1 MQEMEITVATELS
14 STTITNILEAVPGIK
29 TVLRSPAADAM
40 VNLTRA
46 AAGIGDFDLK
56 DARELMRFAFRRGL
70 INNEEHDHV
79 LADVEGAAQARHDRL
94 AARKAARDHR
104 KKGTSKPRAA
114 KPKAA
119 KPRRAKPKAAKA
131 KRRPAAKKRPASRKA
146 KPPKTA
152 RRAPKKAKA
161 VRKARP
167 AARKVKPVKRARP
180 AAKKAK
186 AALKAKK
193 RR

>member
-104 KKGTSKPRAA
+104 KKGTSKLRAA

-119 KPRRAKPKAAKA
+119 KPRRAKPKAARP

-167 AARKVKPVKRARP
+167 APRKVKPVKRARP

-193 RR
+193 HR

>member
-104 KKGTSKPRAA
+104 KKGMSKPRAA

-119 KPRRAKPKAAKA
+119 KPRRAKSKAAKP

-167 AARKVKPVKRARP
+167 APRKVKPVKRARP

>member
-46 AAGIGDFDLK
+46 AAGIADFDLK

-79 LADVEGAAQARHDRL
+79 LADVEGATRARHDRL
-94 AARKAARDHR
+94 AARKAARDH
-104 KKGTSKPRAA
+104 KKKVKPKPRAA

-119 KPRRAKPKAAKA
+119 KRKAARPKP
-131 KRRPAAKKRPASRKA
+131 RPAAKKRPAPRKA
-146 KPPKTA
+146 KPS
-152 RRAPKKAKA
+152 
-161 VRKARP
+161 RKARP
-167 AARKVKPVKRARP
+167 VPKKIKAGKKARP
-180 AAKKAK
+180 APKKTGAAKQAKPSARSRPKAP
-186 AALKAKK
+186 KAKK

>member
-46 AAGIGDFDLK
+46 AAGVGDFDLK

-94 AARKAARDHR
+94 AARKAARDHKR
-104 KKGTSKPRAA
+104 KVTSRPRGA

-119 KPRRAKPKAAKA
+119 KPSAA
-131 KRRPAAKKRPASRKA
+131 RPRPRPAATKRPAPGKA
-146 KPPKTA
+146 KPSK
-152 RRAPKKAKA
+152 
-161 VRKARP
+161 KARP
-167 AARKVKPVKRARP
+167 APRKAK

-186 AALKAKK
+186 PSARARPKALKAKK